1 MFTNIVKDL
10 YIGKSKLN
18 IRFQNQI
25 IEPETIVDTLGV
37 PYPKLK
43 EYPTYP
49 DYVIIGNFDGKDIF
63 DIQMGTNTHALS
75 LIHI

>member
-43 EYPTYP
+43 E
-49 DYVIIGNFDGKDIF
+49 
-63 DIQMGTNTHALS
+63 
-75 LIHI
+75 